1 MSLYESLV
9 HYYCKKSCY
18 EHFYQSFCVH
28 ILYSSWC
35 SKISFKKKKVSHI
48 NKPVK
53 SHSIDRWIDLY
64 IYIYI

>member
-9 HYYCKKSCY
+9 HYYCEKAAVNIY
-18 EHFYQSFCVH
+18 
-28 ILYSSWC
+28 
-35 SKISFKKKKVSHI
+35 ISLSVYMYFIPLGVARFHLKKKVSHI

-64 IYIYI
+64 IYI